1 MPRHVRPWVSLCSDR
16 VYQGKT
22 RVGLPRTI
30 AIDGPAGSG
39 KSSICAAVA
48 RELGYLFVDT
58 GAFYR
63 AVTLAAIQ
71 GGLVQADEPALI
83 NLAQRSSLDITPDR
97 DADERDYTIL
107 LDGEDVTWAIHEA
120 PVDANVSR
128 ISAMGGVR
136 NVLNTRYRKLGERGP
151 VIMAGRD
158 IGTVVLPDADL
169 KIYLDASTEARAE
182 RRYRQRVADGHE
194 ADLDE
199 ILNAMRSRDQ
209 YDSQREIAPLRRAP
223 DARYIHTDHLDID
236 AVIQQVKQIIL
247 DWQPSADSQARL

>member
-1 MPRHVRPWVSLCSDR
+1 MA
-16 VYQGKT
+16 
-22 RVGLPRTI
+22 LPRTI

-48 RELGYLFVDT
+48 RDLGYLFVDT

-63 AVTLAAIQ
+63 AVTLAALRA
-71 GGLVQADEPALI
+71 GVAHADEPTLVDVARRA
-83 NLAQRSSLDITPDR
+83 NLDITADR
-97 DADERDYTIL
+97 NADERDYTIL
-107 LDGEDVTWAIHEA
+107 LEGEDVTWAIHAA

-136 NVLNTRYRKLGERGP
+136 SVLNAKYRELARRGR

-169 KIYLDASTEARAE
+169 KIYLDASPEARAE
-182 RRYRQRVADGHE
+182 RRYRQRVAKGHS
-194 ADLDE
+194 ADYDQ
-199 ILNAMRSRDQ
+199 ILESMRSRDQ
-209 YDSQREIAPLRRAP
+209 YDSQRAIAPLRRAP
-223 DARYIHTDHLDID
+223 DARYIHTDDLNID

-247 DWQPSADSQARL
+247 DWHPTAGPETRL